1 MTQIRELSQR
11 LSDQIAAG
19 EVIERP
25 SSVIKELVENAI
37 DAKATEIDITFSE
50 GGLKQIV
57 VSDNGLGI
65 AADDL
70 SLAFKRHAT
79 SKITT
84 TDDLFNILTLG
95 FRGEALSS
103 IAAVSKVEIVTNTGE
118 TKGIKAKV
126 QEGMIKSQEP
136 AAAKRGTQVIVS
148 DLFYNTPARLKYLK
162 SQKTEIAKMIDVVNQ
177 LALSYPDLSFR
188 LFNGSKR
195 LSQTTGDGDLKKN
208 IANIYGRQ
216 ISQKMIPFSSENMD
230 FEISGYLS
238 LPEMTRSNRNYI
250 SILLNG
256 RFIKN
261 YQLSRSIISGYGSKL
276 MVGRFPVVVLNIKM
290 DANLVDVNVHPTKQ
304 EVRLSKEA
312 QLKELIEQT
321 FKQTLAKNNLVQDGL
336 DNLVQPAKYQPT
348 YQQTD
353 LTLSKSQPRQFNY
366 PNGQKYY
373 QIEEDIQPFEIN
385 QSDKIKLSPTWNE
398 NVKAQVQTRPFEEE
412 NQQLEEVQKSKT
424 SSFPDLY
431 FVGQVQLTY
440 LIAQSDDGMYLVDQ
454 HAAQE
459 RLNYEKYRETI
470 AEVSNDQQ
478 TFLTPMTIE
487 LSNSDY
493 LKIQNYLE
501 ELQTLGIEL
510 RPFGGNTFIIN
521 SHPTWMVENQESL
534 IQEMIDAILDN
545 PKLTLKQFREKTAI
559 MMSCKNA
566 IKANH
571 YIKPS
576 EAQSL
581 LDQLSQAKNPY
592 NCPHGRPVLIHFSQ
606 TDIEKMFRRIQQS
619 HQRDDGEIGE

>member
-148 DLFYNTPARLKYLK
+148 DLFFNTPARLKYLK

-353 LTLSKSQPRQFNY
+353 LTLSKSKPRQFNY

-373 QIEEDIQPFEIN
+373 QIEEDIQSFEIN

-412 NQQLEEVQKSKT
+412 NQQLEEVQKPKT

-534 IQEMIDAILDN
+534 IQEMVDAIQDN